1 MSAWTSF
8 WFWLTMLSIVGFIAV
23 FVTIQVVTNYNPPL
37 WIWYLYGI
45 SMAFLVVGFILYCY
59 ESAQHWRVRGEYQSY
74 LEASGMVLQPV
85 MQEAPACP
93 LPQKILVQPQPQQ
106 YIAACAPP
114 PPQAVCTRQVKVA
127 PPPKKL
133 PPPPVYVQEM
143 PPAPPPKPAP
153 KPCPLAPIPPT
164 EPAFGAANLS
174 SPTTRSPFSQG

>member
-93 LPQKILVQPQPQQ
+93 LPQKVLVQPQPQPQ
-106 YIAACAPP
+106 QCYVAA

-133 PPPPVYVQEM
+133 PPPPVYVQEL